1 MDGFVPGL
9 VGLQG
14 AYDFTMLFKISIA
27 QVHIR
32 GGVVISDIQVVGT
45 QLRRKKL
52 IKKWALKQS
61 IKMVTMM
68 GRP

>member
-9 VGLQG
+9 VGFRG

-32 GGVVISDIQVVGT
+32 GVVISDIQVVGT

-52 IKKWALKQS
+52 IKKWALKQP